1 MLKDYQYHNIFSSEN
16 AREALRKLDALPE
29 LTSRTLFVID
39 QVGHLLGTI
48 TDGDIR
54 RGLLKNL
61 EISDSV
67 TLFMHEE
74 FKRITLK
81 PSGPEELR
89 TYRNSGIRMIP
100 VVDGNAR
107 LIDVIDL
114 DKTRSVLPVTAVIM
128 AGGKGERL
136 RPLTDSVPK
145 PMLKIGDKPIIEHNI
160 DRLIQYGI
168 DEIFISINYLG
179 DQIKNYF
186 GDGNRKGISIQYIE
200 ETTPLGTIGSISLL
214 PQIHNNNILLL
225 NSDLL
230 TNIDFE
236 SFYEEYAGKGA
247 MMTVASIPYQFQVP
261 YAVLE
266 TKEEIV
272 HAFLEK
278 PSYTYYSNAG
288 IYLIA
293 KSACD
298 KYIPKG
304 SFFNTTDL
312 MEEIIKSG
320 HKLTHYPH
328 MGYWLDIGKYPDFIK
343 AQEDIK
349 YIKL

>member
-1 MLKDYQYHNIFSSEN
+1 MLKDYIYHNISSTEN
-16 AREALRKLDALPE
+16 AREALRKLDSLPE

-39 QVGHLLGTI
+39 ASGKLLGTI

-67 TLFMHEE
+67 TAFMHEQ
-74 FKRITLK
+74 FKRIIHK
-81 PSGPEELR
+81 PTGPEELKSFR
-89 TYRNSGIRMIP
+89 KADIRMIP
-100 VVDGNAR
+100 VVDENAV

-114 DKTRSVLPVTAVIM
+114 DKMRTVLPVTAVIM

-136 RPLTDSVPK
+136 RPLTDTVPK
-145 PMLKIGDKPIIEHNI
+145 PMLKIGDKPILEHNV

-168 DEIFISINYLG
+168 KEIFISINYLG
-179 DQIKNYF
+179 DQIKNFF
-186 GDGNRKGISIQYIE
+186 GDGSSKGISIQYIE
-200 ETTPLGTIGSISLL
+200 ETSPLGTIGSVSML
-214 PQIHNNNILLL
+214 PEIHNNTILLL

-230 TNIDFE
+230 TNLDFE
-236 SFYEEYAGKGA
+236 AFYEEYVSKSSL
-247 MMTVASIPYQFQVP
+247 MTVASIPYQFQVP

-278 PSYTYYSNAG
+278 PSFTYYSNAG

-298 KYIPKG
+298 EYIPKG
-304 SFFNTTDL
+304 TFYNTTDL
-312 MEEIIKSG
+312 MEEVIKSG
-320 HKLTHYPH
+320 NRLTHYPH

>member
-1 MLKDYQYHNIFSSEN
+1 MLKDFQYHNISSTEN
-16 AREALRKLDALPE
+16 AREALRKLDSLPE
-29 LTSRTLFVID
+29 LTNRTLFVVDPKGI
-39 QVGHLLGTI
+39 LLGTI

-67 TLFMHEE
+67 TLFMHEQ
-74 FKRITLK
+74 FKRILLK
-81 PSGPEELR
+81 PNGPEELR
-89 TYRNSGIRMIP
+89 TFRNAGIRMIP
-100 VVDGNAR
+100 VVDENAL

-136 RPLTDSVPK
+136 RPLTDTVPK
-145 PMLKIGDKPIIEHNI
+145 PMLKIGTKPIIEHNI

-168 DEIFISINYLG
+168 KEIFISINYLG
-179 DQIKNYF
+179 SQIKEYF
-186 GDGNRKGISIQYIE
+186 GDGSSKGISIQYIE
-200 ETTPLGTIGSISLL
+200 ENKPLGTIGSISLISE
-214 PQIHNNNILLL
+214 IHNDTVLLL

-230 TNIDFE
+230 TNLDFE
-236 SFYEEYAGKGA
+236 SFYEEYVSKNSL
-247 MMTVASIPYQFQVP
+247 MTVASIPYQFQVP

-288 IYLIA
+288 MYLIA
-293 KSACD
+293 KTACD

-304 SFFNTTDL
+304 TFYNTTDL

-320 HKLTHYPH
+320 NRLTHYPH
-328 MGYWLDIGKYPDFIK
+328 MGYWLDIGKYPDYIK

>member
-1 MLKDYQYHNIFSSEN
+1 MIHNIDSSST

-29 LTSRTLFVID
+29 LTSRTLFV
-39 QVGHLLGTI
+39 VSKENKLLGTI

-61 EISDSV
+61 EISDPV
-67 TLFMHEE
+67 TSYMHEE
-74 FKRITLK
+74 FKRIMNHSTNPQELK
-81 PSGPEELR
+81 K
-89 TYRNSGIRMIP
+89 YRHADIRLIP
-100 VVDGNAR
+100 VVNEDGI

-114 DKTRSVLPVTAVIM
+114 DKMRTLLPLTAVIM

-136 RPLTDSVPK
+136 RPLTDKTPK

-168 DEIFISINYLG
+168 KEIFISVNYLG
-179 DQIKNYF
+179 EQIKSYF
-186 GDGNRKGISIQYIE
+186 GDGSSKGISISYIE
-200 ETTPLGTIGSISLL
+200 ETSPMGTIGSMSLL
-214 PQIHNNNILLL
+214 PEIQNETILLM

-236 SFYEEYAGKGA
+236 AFYEEFKSKSSP
-247 MMTVASIPYQFQVP
+247 MCVASIPYQFQVP

-288 IYLIA
+288 IYLISKA
-293 KSACD
+293 TCD

-304 SFFNTTDL
+304 SFYNTTDL
-312 MEEIIKSG
+312 MDEVIKSG
-320 HKLTHYPH
+320 SHLTHYPH